1 MTDVTPPTPPTD
13 GTPLPAAPT
22 TPPAATGPATAYTA
36 PPAAPKPVNPGLATT
51 LIWRR
56 RDRATLA
63 GALTAVVVGY
73 ALQFVSG
80 FLYLFVSL
88 AYAIVSDLG
97 YFADDLGTFA
107 FESIWRALFFF
118 GPAFFALW
126 LLLPLVKES
135 TLPMVMKRAAVASV
149 AGVAGLVFFGIFDII
164 ASAIGGYATIGSV
177 AVDLLWWPI
186 YIGFGNAIVLV
197 LGAVVAWLRA
207 FRPAKVATVA
217 PAAPAAAPTAP
228 AAAPPTPAAPAAA
241 PPAAPAAEASPT
253 VPPGTPPAAPA
264 P

>member
-1 MTDVTPPTPPTD
+1 MTDVPPPTQPAD
-13 GTPLPAAPT
+13 GTPPQAATTPPPAAPT
-22 TPPAATGPATAYTA
+22 APTTAYTP
-36 PPAAPKPVNPGLATT
+36 PPAAPKPVNPGSATT
-51 LIWRR
+51 LFWRR

-63 GALTAVVVGY
+63 GALTAVLVGY
-73 ALQFVSG
+73 VLQFVSG

-97 YFADDLGTFA
+97 YFADDVGTFA

-118 GPAFFALW
+118 VPAFFVLW

-164 ASAIGGYATIGSV
+164 ASVIGGYVSIGSA
-177 AVDLLWWPI
+177 AVDLLWWPV

-207 FRPAKVATVA
+207 FRPARVA
-217 PAAPAAAPTAP
+217 PVA
-228 AAAPPTPAAPAAA
+228 PAAPAAA
-241 PPAAPAAEASPT
+241 PPAAPVSDA
-253 VPPGTPPAAPA
+253 PPVAPA